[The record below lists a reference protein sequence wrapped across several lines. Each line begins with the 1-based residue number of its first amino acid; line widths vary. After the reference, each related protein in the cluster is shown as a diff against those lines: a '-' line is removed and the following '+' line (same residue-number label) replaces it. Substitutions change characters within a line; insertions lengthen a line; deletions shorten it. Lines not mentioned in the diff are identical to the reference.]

1 MVRKSIKLKLELKLF
16 LKCSSYLKINRQGK
30 LVYQKVSVGVLLIR
44 VNRFLDATLEIS
56 SEVVFVAFPV

>member
-16 LKCSSYLKINRQGK
+16 LKCFGYLKINRQGK

-56 SEVVFVAFPV
+56 SEVVFVAFSV

>member
-56 SEVVFVAFPV
+56 SEVVFVAFSV